1 MAGVALFL
9 AAMGVGA
16 LVLRLG
22 RAGMRLALRVAE
34 VTAAKGLVEISLRR
48 GDLTALAERRTA
60 ERAARRGRG
69 REAAIAGLWG
79 LWLLVPLFTP
89 WAVEAYAVAAP
100 LWLLPGATAR
110 RRPGS

>member
-1 MAGVALFL
+1 MVSLALFL
-9 AAMGVGA
+9 AALGVGA

-48 GDLTALAERRTA
+48 GDLTGLAERRTA

-69 REAAIAGLWG
+69 REAAIAGIWG
-79 LWLLVPLFTP
+79 LWLLIPLFTP
-89 WAVEAYAVAAP
+89 WTLEAYAVAAP
-100 LWLLPGATAR
+100 LWLLPGSTVR